1 MDTKFTGKDIY
12 QEEFDPW
19 GYLDTYYNLK
29 SGVLVTDGFLDFA
42 LRKLHETFTVHGVK
56 GETLIDIG
64 HGPTIYQ
71 DLSACES
78 FKEIIGADYADRS
91 REYFEKTV
99 RNEPGIFD
107 WTSVIQAVCDL
118 EGKGTTVEEK
128 REKLK
133 KTVKKTIKCDV
144 TKSNPVAPLVL
155 PKADCVMA
163 IGCLESACEDL
174 DSYCNA
180 LNNISS
186 LLKVG
191 GYLIISE
198 VLNCTTYL
206 FGDKRFSCLSL
217 NEEFM
222 RSAITNTGYAI
233 IDLEVFPRK
242 YDEEQYNLCDYDSN
256 IFVLARKLRD
266 I

>member
-133 KTVKKTIKCDV
+133 KTVKKSIKCDV

-155 PKADCVMA
+155 PKVDCVMSL
-163 IGCLESACEDL
+163 GCLECASKDL
-174 DSYCNA
+174 DSYRNV
-180 LNNISS
+180 LKNISP

-191 GYLIISE
+191 GYLILSE
-198 VLNCTTYL
+198 ILNCTSYL
-206 FGDKRFSCLSL
+206 SGGKRFSCLSL